1 MDTPVNLA
9 KFTEH
14 SGGYSQPT
22 QSNRGT
28 PGRFTIPTNHYMI
41 QSDLNAFP
49 LSAQE
54 ELIKV
59 GANIL
64 GNQYTALIDSGS
76 QRTYITSQVMKDLGI
91 TSNDWNP
98 SSVKITY
105 GNKQTSESKGSI
117 ILDMNIEGIILKS
130 RTFEIL
136 DVLQFSIIIGL
147 DTMKAESMFTG
158 YYQGHQF
165 LEIRGTRI
173 YFTDSGTP
181 EPFEIDEEILPIT
194 EKIYE
199 DKMNANERNL
209 LLTLQDQ
216 YLDADYQQLDKDFI
230 KQVSGDPSNEPDLVW
245 IRGQLFDLTTNQL
258 KEPIINISSEIDH

>member
-1 MDTPVNLA
+1 MD
-9 KFTEH
+9 
-14 SGGYSQPT
+14 
-22 QSNRGT
+22 
-28 PGRFTIPTNHYMI
+28 I
-41 QSDLNAFP
+41 
-49 LSAQE
+49 
-54 ELIKV
+54 
-59 GANIL
+59 
-64 GNQYTALIDSGS
+64 
-76 QRTYITSQVMKDLGI
+76 
-91 TSNDWNP
+91 
-98 SSVKITY
+98 
-105 GNKQTSESKGSI
+105 
-117 ILDMNIEGIILKS
+117 NIEGIILKS

-136 DVLQFSIIIGL
+136 DVLPFSIIIGL

-158 YYQGHQF
+158 YYKGHQF